1 MSTTEQCPV
10 CRAPNTTRQGAGTN
24 TFELHCPRCGRYH
37 IQQLAETQLLNS
49 RPAFPPQHLLSGLC
63 RNMWDILGD
72 KLLITVDL
80 FKSWTE
86 LDVAAKIAIPR
97 DTDLFTK
104 GEYLMRFMR
113 RKSKSLAEAVVFT
126 PNELS
131 VGFCA
136 NKNELLFCLTYLVG
150 KGLIEEDTTHKQAGG
165 YTYRL
170 TPAGWATL
178 DTPAPSADKPQAVVA
193 LLPGKE
199 GDLFWTQGVSAA
211 LTAVGLTAVR
221 VDTKESGTKV
231 TDELIVALRKARC
244 VVADLTGQ
252 SPLVYFQAGLAF
264 GQGKPVFWICEAS
277 ELADKKLMVE
287 TRQYI
292 ITPWTRD
299 KLPEF
304 AARLAA
310 RIEASLG

>member
-37 IQQLAETQLLNS
+37 IQALAETQLLNS
-49 RPAFPPQHLLSGLC
+49 RPSFPPQHLLSGLC

-97 DTDLFTK
+97 DTDLVTK

-136 NKNELLFCLTYLVG
+136 NKSELLFCLTYLVG
-150 KGLIEEDTTHKQAGG
+150 KGLIEEDATHKQAGG
-165 YTYRL
+165 FTYRL

-178 DTPAPSADKPQAVVA
+178 DTPAPSAEKPQAVVA

-252 SPLVYFQAGLAF
+252 SPLVYFQAGLAL

>member
-1 MSTTEQCPV
+1 
-10 CRAPNTTRQGAGTN
+10 
-24 TFELHCPRCGRYH
+24 
-37 IQQLAETQLLNS
+37 
-49 RPAFPPQHLLSGLC
+49 
-63 RNMWDILGD
+63 MWDILGD

-86 LDVAAKIAIPR
+86 LDAAAKIAIPR
-97 DTDLFTK
+97 DTDLVTK
-104 GEYLMRFMR
+104 GDYLMRFMR
-113 RKSKSLAEAVVFT
+113 RKSKSLADTVVFT

-136 NKNELLFCLTYLVG
+136 NKNELLFCLNYLAS
-150 KGLIEEDTTHKQAGG
+150 KGLIEEDTAHKQAAGF
-165 YTYRL
+165 TYRL
-170 TPAGWATL
+170 TPSGWATL
-178 DTPAPSADKPQAVVA
+178 DTPVPSADKPQAVVA
-193 LLPGKE
+193 LMPGKE
-199 GDLFWTQGVSAA
+199 GDLFWTQGVSVA
-211 LTAVGLTAVR
+211 LAAVGLTAVR
-221 VDTKESGTKV
+221 IDTKESGTKV

-252 SPLVYFQAGLAF
+252 SPLVYFQAGLAL
-264 GQGKPVFWICEAS
+264 GLGKPLFWICEAS

-299 KLPEF
+299 KLSEF